1 MERNAPSSE
10 DSNKQKRSNLF
21 YGILVVILSILLVAI
36 CVVFFILFTY
46 LPSKIFP
53 PSRSA
58 STLTPLSTATFKY
71 TSTVTFT
78 ATPSATRT
86 ATPTATA
93 SVTPLPTFT
102 PTKNPS
108 PTSAPTK
115 TPQPDIIKYS
125 SYRVTYQR
133 WIGVRRIKA
142 YKNGL
147 RCSSIKGQEISYTT
161 PVKSKKVAILFFKG
175 PDQGK
180 TRIIIDGKVK
190 ETVDLY
196 NKSSQFQ
203 FERTYTGLSDEKHTI
218 QVVVLGT
225 KRTKSQGF
233 WVCVDGFIYNNTRV
247 DDSYDWVNYEPWHV
261 QTSANNPNFR
271 VASVK
276 GASIDFT
283 FNGSTFFWVTATGF
297 EGGLADI
304 YVDNKFIRTVDLYSP
319 TPQLRKRIRV
329 DNLGNKKHTVK
340 IIVLGQKNP
349 ASNGKKI
356 YLNRILYY

>member
-1 MERNAPSSE
+1 
-10 DSNKQKRSNLF
+10 
-21 YGILVVILSILLVAI
+21 
-36 CVVFFILFTY
+36 
-46 LPSKIFP
+46 
-53 PSRSA
+53 
-58 STLTPLSTATFKY
+58 
-71 TSTVTFT
+71 
-78 ATPSATRT
+78 
-86 ATPTATA
+86 
-93 SVTPLPTFT
+93 
-102 PTKNPS
+102 
-108 PTSAPTK
+108 
-115 TPQPDIIKYS
+115 
-125 SYRVTYQR
+125 
-133 WIGVRRIKA
+133 
-142 YKNGL
+142 
-147 RCSSIKGQEISYTT
+147 
-161 PVKSKKVAILFFKG
+161 
-175 PDQGK
+175 
-180 TRIIIDGKVK
+180 
-190 ETVDLY
+190 LY

-283 FNGSTFFWVTATGF
+283 FKGSTFFWVTATGF